1 MTLEGTV
8 PRQGGACTGL
18 TIETTAGLLIAVA
31 LRDDLR
37 KNPKTYWLQRD
48 QELHRRRK
56 RVEWLFAPHV
66 TLARQM
72 IKRTGYA
79 FTVSCRK
86 EGLHRTVQVG
96 LKEGGKIPLWADLAD
111 CKIDEKGHLWT
122 PRLAEMRRRRET
134 SQSLSANV
142 KSPSPVTA
150 EQHRAEIPLTG
161 FPLSTNLL
169 TISPRT
175 SDGQTIE
182 AEISCPFATLPV
194 EIVQV
199 RLPRATSSLSIGR
212 PYQIVGPALC
222 IADSQPNERSLTWTI
237 HAQDLSPLF
246 HDEPEVKVVEK
257 QFPQDSLW
265 NKAIALLAE
274 LKQARLSS
282 NDATEAKLRAELE
295 ELIPQLTRRQ
305 QIQARKQMG
314 KGQKT
319 NGPRVAPKP
328 TKKAQQTSSS
338 QTRPS
343 KKANAVDVHENQASI
358 LADMIKRA
366 NSQGKRRE
374 AMELYEALRRFLES
388 LPANERRDQFD
399 QLARYRRQPAG
410 ETRGRRQ

>member
-1 MTLEGTV
+1 M
-8 PRQGGACTGL
+8 

-37 KNPKTYWLQRD
+37 RDPRTYWLQRD

-56 RVEWLFAPHV
+56 RVEWLFAPHI

-79 FTVSCRK
+79 VTVTCRN
-86 EGLHRTVQVG
+86 EGLHRTVQIG
-96 LKEGGKIPLWADLAD
+96 LKEGGKIPLWVDLAD

-122 PRLAEMRRRRET
+122 PRLAEMRRRAT
-134 SQSLSANV
+134 SPSPSTDV
-142 KSPSPVTA
+142 KSPSPVTQ
-150 EQHRAEIPLTG
+150 EQYRSKMQLTG

-169 TISPRT
+169 TVLPRT
-175 SDGQTIE
+175 SNGQTID
-182 AEISCPFATLPV
+182 AEISCPVATLPV

-199 RLPRATSSLSIGR
+199 RLPRAANSLSIGR

-222 IADSQPNERSLTWTI
+222 VADSQPDERSLTWTI

-246 HDEPEVKVVEK
+246 YDEPEVKVVEK
-257 QFPQDSLW
+257 QISQDSLW

-274 LKQARLSS
+274 VKQAQLSS
-282 NDATEAKLRAELE
+282 DDATSGSLRAELE

-305 QIQARKQMG
+305 QIQARKQMS

-319 NGPRVAPKP
+319 RGPRVAPKP
-328 TKKAQQTSSS
+328 TKKAQGTSSS

-374 AMELYEALRRFLES
+374 AMELYEALRRFLDS
-388 LPANERRDQFD
+388 LPADERRDQFD